1 MKINWKL
8 RLMNKTTLS
17 SLMAAVLSL
26 AYILMGIFGF
36 VPAIT
41 QSQLANWIA
50 AALNVLVVMGVL
62 ADPTTEGFSDSAR
75 ALAYDEPAASVVTEN
90 EN

>member
-8 RLMNKTTLS
+8 RLMNKATLS
-17 SLMAAVLSL
+17 SLMAAVLGL
-26 AYILMGIFGF
+26 AYILMGIFGV

-50 AALNVLVVMGVL
+50 AALNALVVMGVL
-62 ADPTTEGFSDSAR
+62 ADPTTEGFSDSTR
-75 ALAYDEPAASVVTEN
+75 ALGYDAPAASVVTEN
-90 EN
+90 EH